1 MKVLISGSSGLIG
14 TALVRSLESS
24 GHSVTRLVRP
34 SSAGGSNG
42 IEWDPA
48 SGSLDARRLE
58 GLDAAIHLSG
68 ENVASGRW
76 SAEQKARIRDSRV
89 KSTELLANALAGL
102 DSPPRVFACAS
113 ATGYYGDRGDEI
125 LAEDAAPGSDF
136 LADVSVEW
144 ENATAPAS
152 EAGIR
157 VANMRISVVLTA
169 AGGMVATVG
178 PIFRLGIG
186 GRLGSGRQYLSWIS
200 RQDIIRAMEWIL
212 EHDDLSGPVNLCSP
226 NPGTN
231 TEFTRTMGSLL
242 RRPTLFPVPR
252 FALRITQGEITDML
266 LASVRTTPGKL
277 SASGFEFRH
286 PNLEDALRWALTDR
300 GV

>member
-24 GHSVTRLVRP
+24 GHNVVRLARP
-34 SSAGGSNG
+34 GYSRASEG
-42 IEWDPA
+42 IAWDPA
-48 SGSLDARRLE
+48 AGSLDARQLE
-58 GLDAAIHLSG
+58 GFDAAIHLSG
-68 ENVASGRW
+68 ENVASRRW

-89 KSTELLANALAGL
+89 RSTELLANALAGL
-102 DSPPRVFACAS
+102 DSPPKVFACAS
-113 ATGYYGDRGDEI
+113 ATGYYGDRGAEV
-125 LAEDAAPGSDF
+125 LTEDAAPGADF

-144 ENATAPAS
+144 ENATRAAS
-152 EAGIR
+152 DAGIR
-157 VANMRISVVLTA
+157 VVNMRISVALSA

-200 RQDIIRAMEWIL
+200 RHDIVRAMEWIL
-212 EHDDLSGPVNLCSP
+212 ERDDLSGPVNLCSP
-226 NPGTN
+226 NPVTN
-231 TEFTRTMGSLL
+231 TEFTRTMGRLL

-252 FALRITQGEITDML
+252 FALRITQGEIADML
-266 LASVRTTPGKL
+266 LASVRATPGKL

-286 PNLEDALRWALTDR
+286 PRLEDALRWALADR
-300 GV
+300 EV

>member
-1 MKVLISGSSGLIG
+1 MRVLISGSSGLIG

-24 GHSVTRLVRP
+24 GHGVTRLVRP
-34 SSAGGSNG
+34 NSAGGSND

-48 SGSLDARRLE
+48 SGSLDARQLE
-58 GLDAAIHLSG
+58 GFDAAIHLSG

-89 KSTELLANALAGL
+89 ESTELLANALAGL
-102 DSPPRVFACAS
+102 DSPPGVFACAS
-113 ATGYYGDRGDEI
+113 ATGYYGDRSDEV
-125 LAEDAAPGSDF
+125 LAEDAAPGTDF
-136 LADVSVEW
+136 LAGVGVEW

-157 VANMRISVVLTA
+157 VVNMRISVVLTA
-169 AGGMVATVG
+169 SGGMVATVG
-178 PIFRLGIG
+178 PIFRLGLG
-186 GRLGSGRQYLSWIS
+186 GRLGTGRQYLSWIS
-200 RQDIIRAMEWIL
+200 REDIIRAMEWIL
-212 EHDDLSGPVNLCSP
+212 ERDDLSGPVNLCSP
-226 NPGTN
+226 NPVTN
-231 TEFTRTMGSLL
+231 SEFTRTMGRIL

-266 LASVRTTPGKL
+266 LASVRATPGKL

-286 PNLEDALRWALTDR
+286 PNLEDALRWALTDTE
-300 GV
+300 V

>member
-14 TALVRSLESS
+14 MALVRGLESS

-34 SSAGGSNG
+34 GSSSAAEG
-42 IEWDPA
+42 IAWDPA
-48 SGSLDARRLE
+48 TGLLDAWQLE
-58 GLDAAIHLSG
+58 GLDAAVHLSG

-89 KSTELLANALAGL
+89 KSAELLANALAGL

-113 ATGYYGDRGDEI
+113 ATGYYGDRGDE
-125 LAEDAAPGSDF
+125 LLTEDAAPGSDF
-136 LADVSVEW
+136 LAGVGVEW

-152 EAGIR
+152 DAGIR
-157 VANMRISVVLTA
+157 VANMRISVVLSA

-226 NPGTN
+226 NPVTN
-231 TEFTRTMGSLL
+231 SEFTRTMGRLL

-266 LASVRTTPGKL
+266 LASVRATPAKL
-277 SASGFEFRH
+277 IASGFEFRH
-286 PNLEDALRWALTDR
+286 PGLEDALRWALEDR
-300 GV
+300 EV